1 MKETKK
7 KNMDILFAAD
17 SEYYGFYDEDDPN
30 LLLAEA
36 EAEKKAILSE
46 NGWNTNRGIFRIIIF
61 FVSYLI
67 YRWYHYK

>member
-46 NGWNTNRGIFRIIIF
+46 NG
-61 FVSYLI
+61 
-67 YRWYHYK
+67 